1 MMTILQR
8 YLPHLLSL
16 SGQLCFSGWHIIGSL
31 ALKDGANPIVFALY
45 RELLGCLVMYLI
57 IHYKKETLW
66 IKKEDFTRF
75 LFLGLCSFVNV
86 VGAVFALQYI
96 SATRYAIFQPA
107 IPCIA
112 TVVSIFLGLDKVT
125 WIKLLGVTIAVAGA
139 VLAEAWNSSSGDDE
153 KNVFAGSI
161 ISALQVTAMA
171 LLIVFAKPV
180 LAKYPSSVVTL
191 AYYGTGTA
199 FTALLASAWAC
210 AGQFQAADFVFH
222 YESLPWIA
230 LAYASIMAT
239 AYTYNVF
246 SWAGQRLSPSLVTVY
261 CTFQPVGTI
270 VLSYFILDEVVSLS
284 EGLGALTVICGLLV
298 TVYGSRKAGEE
309 EEIIHQT
316 HHYGKLY
323 SDEGAE
329 EVIST
334 ILGLDV
340 SNGSAESGGGLYEQ
354 LRNSNDYT

>member
-1 MMTILQR
+1 MMSVLRR

-16 SGQLCFSGWHIIGSL
+16 SGQICFSGWHIIGSL
-31 ALKDGANPIVFALY
+31 ALKDGADPFVFALY
-45 RELLGCLVMYLI
+45 RELLGCLIMYLI
-57 IHYKKETLW
+57 TYYKNEAVW
-66 IKKEDFTRF
+66 IKKEDYMRF

-86 VGAVFALQYI
+86 VGTVFALQYI

-112 TVVSIFLGLDKVT
+112 TVVSIFVGLDKVT
-125 WIKLLGVTIAVAGA
+125 WIKLLGVAIAVAGA
-139 VLAEAWNSSSGDDE
+139 VLAEAWSSSSDE

-161 ISALQVTAMA
+161 ISTLQVTAMA
-171 LLIVFAKPV
+171 LLIVFSKPV
-180 LAKYPSSVVTL
+180 LAKYPPSAVTL
-191 AYYGTGTA
+191 AYYGTGTVL
-199 FTALLASAWAC
+199 TALLASAWAC

-222 YESLPWIA
+222 HETLPWIA
-230 LAYASIMAT
+230 LAYASIVAT

-270 VLSYFILDEVVSLS
+270 VLSYFILGDVVSLS

-298 TVYGSRKAGEE
+298 TVYGGHKAGEE
-309 EEIIHQT
+309 EITQQT
-316 HHYGKLY
+316 HHFAKLF

-354 LRNSNDYT
+354 LRNNSNDRA